1 MLRKRTYFNFFK
13 TETIGKIDA
22 VSSTVSNYAEG
33 DQVGASWTDKVMMV
47 KAQSADSEPSGGGVE
62 QGEGADDEEWVK
74 NIPQIYPKNSTGNC
88 R

>member
-1 MLRKRTYFNFFK
+1 
-13 TETIGKIDA
+13 
-22 VSSTVSNYAEG
+22 
-33 DQVGASWTDKVMMV
+33 MV